1 VLGPFQVL
9 KPPLTLRPK
18 QPPRTGPVLAA
29 PVAWWKFDEESG
41 ETAANAA
48 GPLLAGRLEGDPRWA
63 PDQGRHQGSIE
74 LDGVDD
80 WIECTD
86 STDLGIRENLSVSVW
101 IKPRMTPPGGDT
113 LLAKGE
119 AWGLQRLGDTG
130 ELEFTLTGP
139 QPGGPAKRD
148 APRVVCKRTLADD
161 QWHHVVAVYDGKR
174 MALYVDGAEVDSMN
188 ASGLIALNN
197 LPLALGDN
205 AANRGH
211 RWNGW
216 LDDARL
222 YDRGLTVEEIKTL
235 HQGPL

>member
-1 VLGPFQVL
+1 MLGPFQVL

-18 QPPRTGPVLAA
+18 QPPRTGLAAAA

-41 ETAANAA
+41 GTAANAA
-48 GPLLAGRLEGDPRWA
+48 GTPLAGRLQGEPRWA

-74 LDGVDD
+74 LDGVNN
-80 WIECTD
+80 WIECAD
-86 STDLGIRENLSVSVW
+86 STDLGIRDGLSVSVW
-101 IKPRMTPPGGDT
+101 IKPRGAPPGGDT

-119 AWGLQRLGDTG
+119 AWGLQRLGGTG

-139 QPGGPAKRD
+139 LPGDPARRN

-161 QWHHVVAVYDGKR
+161 RWHHVAAVYDGKR
-174 MALYVDGAEVDSMN
+174 MALYVDGAEEDSMK
-188 ASGLIALNN
+188 ASGPIALNN
-197 LPLALGDN
+197 LPLTLGDN
-205 AANRGH
+205 AANRGR

-222 YDRGLTVEEIKTL
+222 YDRGLSIEEIKTL
-235 HQGPL
+235 HQGGL